1 MQSKNQFEYIG
12 IVFNLREKPTAKGWI
27 YSFSIPISKMEGETE
42 LKEWMSGA
50 IFSKEQV
57 SGLKDRCDVHFT
69 ANITVNAAYNDRP
82 QSIGFFGFEIEPI
95 FGKVYKVSKPK
106 RESDQQP
113 AYNGGQ
119 PNQDYDPNPKAHST
133 SNGSRQHHLQR
144 SNMQEPPSGGG
155 EYIDGNGIRKSTF
168 PDMAQSDEIPF
179 APIGMSEGKYYVHL
193 I

>member
-106 RESDQQP
+106 HHDTAESHSVAAGMNDPSPRQVSAHQ
-113 AYNGGQ
+113 
-119 PNQDYDPNPKAHST
+119 NQHPTQAQS
-133 SNGSRQHHLQR
+133 
-144 SNMQEPPSGGG
+144 
-155 EYIDGNGIRKSTF
+155 F
-168 PDMAQSDEIPF
+168 PDIDPATDKIPF
-179 APIGMSEGKYYVHL
+179 
-193 I
+193 